1 LQGYLLHLMICK
13 ILEFSDHAIN
23 QMFKRD
29 ISVEDVRQVIE
40 MGEAIAEYPNDRP
53 FPSFL
58 MLGRVNLRYLHVVVA
73 RDERFDKCIVITA
86 YEPAANIWEEDFKT
100 KKKKL

>member
-1 LQGYLLHLMICK
+1 MICK

-29 ISVEDVRQVIE
+29 ILVEDIRQTID
-40 MGEAIAEYPNDRP
+40 MGEVIVEYPNDKP

-58 MLGRVNLRYLHVVVA
+58 ILAFVNFRHLHVVVA
-73 RDERFDKCIVITA
+73 HDERFDKCIVITA
-86 YEPAANIWEEDFKT
+86 YYFGGYLGDIPLALA
-100 KKKKL
+100 